1 MSSVVVVVDYG
12 MGNLKSVQRGL
23 EKVGANVVVSS
34 HAEEISNADRLL
46 LPGVGAFK
54 DGMTELTKQGVVDAI
69 HAFVN
74 MGKPLLGIC
83 LGMQMF
89 LDSSEE
95 HVEHEGL
102 GLIEGGVKAIPQ
114 FEDEQLQRKI
124 PHIGWTNLITHDG
137 YADWSKTCLSQVK
150 PDDFFYFVHSYMAKP
165 SNREHYLAV
174 SHYEG
179 LEITA
184 AINKENVTGLQFHPE
199 KSGEA
204 GLNVLRSFVEDT

>member
-1 MSSVVVVVDYG
+1 MSSVVLVVDYG

-34 HAEEISNADRLL
+34 HAEEIANADRLL

-54 DGMTELTKQGVVDAI
+54 DGMSELSKQGVVDAI
-69 HAFVN
+69 RVFVDT
-74 MGKPLLGIC
+74 GKPLLGIC

-89 LDSSEE
+89 LDSSQE
-95 HVEHEGL
+95 HGEYEGL

-114 FEDEQLQRKI
+114 FENEQLQLKI
-124 PHIGWTNLITHDG
+124 PHIGWTSLITHEG
-137 YADWSKTCLSQVK
+137 YASWASTCLSQVK
-150 PDDFFYFVHSYMAKP
+150 SDDFFYFVHSYMAKP

-184 AINKENVTGLQFHPE
+184 AINKDNVTGLQFHPE

-204 GLNVLRSFVEDT
+204 GLRVLKSFIENK

>member
-1 MSSVVVVVDYG
+1 MSSVVVVDYG

-23 EKVGANVVVSS
+23 EKVDANVAVSS
-34 HAEEISNADRLL
+34 HADEIASADRLL

-54 DGMTELTKQGVVDAI
+54 DGMTELTKLGVVDAI
-69 HAFVN
+69 HDFVGT
-74 MGKPLLGIC
+74 GKPLLGIC

-95 HVEHEGL
+95 HGEYAGL
-102 GLIEGGVKAIPQ
+102 GLIQGHVKAIPQ
-114 FEDEQLQRKI
+114 FENEQIQRKI
-124 PHIGWTNLITHDG
+124 PHIGWTRLIMHEG
-137 YADWSKTCLSQVK
+137 YTDWTSTCLSQVK

-165 SNREHYLAV
+165 SSREHYLAV

-184 AINKENVTGLQFHPE
+184 AINKDNVIGLQFHPE

-204 GLNVLRSFVEDT
+204 GLKVLKSFVENR

>member
-1 MSSVVVVVDYG
+1 MSTVVVVDYG

-23 EKVGANVVVSS
+23 EKVGAKVVVSS
-34 HAEEISNADRLL
+34 HADEIANADRLL

-54 DGMTELTKQGVVDAI
+54 DGMVELTKQGVVDAI
-69 HAFVN
+69 FAFVN
-74 MGKPLLGIC
+74 TGKPLLGIC

-89 LDSSEE
+89 LDTSEE
-95 HVEHEGL
+95 HGEYTGL
-102 GLIEGGVKAIPQ
+102 GFIGGHVKAIPQ
-114 FEDEQLQRKI
+114 FENGQFQRKT